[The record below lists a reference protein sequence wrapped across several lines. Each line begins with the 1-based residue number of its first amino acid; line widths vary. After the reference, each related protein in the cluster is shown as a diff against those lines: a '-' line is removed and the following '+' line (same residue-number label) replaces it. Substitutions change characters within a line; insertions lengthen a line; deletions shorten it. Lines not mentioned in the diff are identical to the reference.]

1 MIYFSKP
8 GDIQY
13 GNYHP
18 TTSRPKLYPNL
29 CTSSLT
35 ESSLTETIT
44 YIGDTSNNNGNQRT
58 LRNISR
64 VGHVTESL
72 DHLPPVEEDL
82 FDSSKSTKSRMR
94 RERAVRA
101 ATRGGSLEQ
110 LDTERLQELSHQ
122 LSEERLHQGST
133 DQLLQRSTDQ
143 LLQRS
148 TDAIDFLDKLTNED
162 EARKF
167 LRRKDKKLKK
177 EEGRRSREREER
189 RKEKDKRKS
198 KGMTQNQVGPSTA
211 QKTPNNGISELKV
224 IN

>member
-1 MIYFSKP
+1 M
-8 GDIQY
+8 
-13 GNYHP
+13 
-18 TTSRPKLYPNL
+18 YPNL
-29 CTSSLT
+29 CTSSLP
-35 ESSLTETIT
+35 EPSLTETIT
-44 YIGDTSNNNGNQRT
+44 HIGDSSSNNGNQGTLCNIART
-58 LRNISR
+58 
-64 VGHVTESL
+64 GHVTESL

-82 FDSSKSTKSRMR
+82 FDSSLSNKSRLR

-110 LDTERLQELSHQ
+110 LDTERLQELSQ
-122 LSEERLHQGST
+122 QMSDERLHQGSTDQLLQRST

-177 EEGRRSREREER
+177 EEGRKSREREEK

-224 IN
+224 NK